1 MIALIAAAIGIL
13 IVFAMWR
20 LVDSDNDRES
30 YRTRPA
36 PPRVPRPKFPTRAR
50 QTAPDDDPEFLRQLS
65 SRLPKHPDTPP
76 DNDD

>member
-20 LVDSDNDRES
+20 MLDSDNDRES
-30 YRTRPA
+30 FQARSPRP
-36 PPRVPRPKFPTRAR
+36 RITRPKFPSRPR

-65 SRLPKHPDTPP
+65 SRLPKHPD
-76 DNDD
+76 DE